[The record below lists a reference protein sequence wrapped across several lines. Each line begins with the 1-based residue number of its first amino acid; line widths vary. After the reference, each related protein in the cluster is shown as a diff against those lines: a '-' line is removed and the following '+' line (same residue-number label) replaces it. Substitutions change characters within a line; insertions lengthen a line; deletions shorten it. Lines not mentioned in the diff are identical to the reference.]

1 MFWQTEKGGSS
12 VRAQLKKG
20 VLGAGQVKKKGG
32 GGSLPR
38 YTPIGPTHIYMYI
51 QMPPPPRRDTGV
63 YFQYSYV
70 LTPGVDIQGP
80 L

>member
-1 MFWQTEKGGSS
+1 M
-12 VRAQLKKG
+12 RAQLEKRG
-20 VLGAGQVKKKGG
+20 LRCGSGQKRGG
-32 GGSLPR
+32 GGLPR
-38 YTPIGPTHIYMYI
+38 YTPIGPTHIPMRV
-51 QMPPPPRRDTGV
+51 PPAPPRRDTGV